1 MDLEA
6 LDDEELA
13 EALKRGN
20 RRAFDE
26 LVRRHQGRVYAVAY
40 RVTGNRDD
48 ALDVAQE
55 ALLKAYRKIESWQPV
70 SGFLPWLLRLT
81 TNQAI
86 DMVRWRKRRRTEP
99 LESIDADGRERSIE
113 HAAPGGTRSAV
124 REREIEARV
133 QSALVVLSP
142 SQRAVF
148 VLRHYE
154 GLPLA
159 EIAVAMGCSVGSV
172 KVHLFRAL
180 RKLQQELHDLRG
192 LNDEEAGEKQ

>member
-6 LDDEELA
+6 ADDEELA
-13 EALKRGN
+13 EALKGGD

-40 RVTGNRDD
+40 RITCNRDD

-70 SGFLPWLLRLT
+70 SGFLPWLMRLT

-86 DMVRWRKRRRTEP
+86 DTVRWRKRRRTEP
-99 LESIDADGRERSIE
+99 LESVDAEGRERPTE
-113 HAAPGGTRSAV
+113 HVAPGGTGSAV
-124 REREIEARV
+124 RALEIDARV

-142 SQRAVF
+142 AQRAVF
-148 VLRHYE
+148 VMRHYE
-154 GLPLA
+154 GLQLA

-180 RKLQQELHDLRG
+180 RKLQTELRDLRDT
-192 LNDEEAGEKQ
+192 NEVDTGE

>member
-6 LDDEELA
+6 ADDEQLA
-13 EALKRGN
+13 EALKRGE

-40 RVTGNRDD
+40 RITGNRDD

-86 DMVRWRKRRRTEP
+86 DTVRWRKRRRAEP
-99 LESIDADGRERSIE
+99 LESVDADGHERQME
-113 HAAPGGTRSAV
+113 HAAPGGTGPAV
-124 REREIEARV
+124 RAQEIAARV
-133 QSALVVLSP
+133 QRALVVLSP
-142 SQRAVF
+142 AQRAVF
-148 VLRHYE
+148 VMRHYE

-159 EIAVAMGCSVGSV
+159 DIAVVMGCSVGSV

-180 RKLQQELHDLRG
+180 RKLQHELRDLHE
-192 LNDEEAGEKQ
+192 DTEEEHESP